1 MMRYNEFLY
10 MDKIVYNNFIPM
22 YIYEKQHI
30 IIYTYRSVS
39 ADVFPI
45 QLGKKKPTAP
55 RQSRSLGA
63 GQALKSIGIPVLH
76 GCRNGDR

>member
-1 MMRYNEFLY
+1 MRYNEFLY

-45 QLGKKKPTAP
+45 QLGKKNLRHGGNPE
-55 RQSRSLGA
+55 
-63 GQALKSIGIPVLH
+63 VLVL
-76 GCRNGDR
+76 DRR